1 MNDSASAQWTKTT
14 LGEVVRL
21 QRGHDLPSSRR
32 IAGPIPVIGSGEPI
46 GWHVEARAKGPGVV
60 IGRATNLG
68 RPKFISG
75 DYWPL
80 NTTLYVTD
88 FLGNEPR
95 WVYYLF
101 QTLDLSAYNS
111 GSVQPMLNRNYV
123 RAVPVVLPPVA
134 EQRAI
139 AEVLGALDDKIEANR
154 RQTSIAAELGVSLF
168 RDWFEDYG
176 PVRAKESGVDAYL
189 ASDLWSLFPFK
200 FNELGRPAGWTE
212 QRFGDLLLGHVGG
225 EWGEATRTEDSDE
238 AVCVIRGTDLADIA
252 GGDVG
257 KVPIRYIA
265 HERARRGAL
274 EEGDVILEVS
284 GGSPTQPTGRSVL
297 VTDSI
302 LGRFP
307 HPVVCAS
314 FCRRLRPVN
323 FERGLLAALHIAS
336 VYAAGG
342 TWEYQNQSTGI
353 SNFQTTRFLSEE
365 WVVWPGEP
373 LVHAFAELVEPLVRL
388 ASGNENV
395 ALTALRDTLVPKL
408 LTGEI
413 RVREAGTLVEDAV

>member
-139 AEVLGALDDKIEANR
+139 AEVLGALDDKIDANDR
-154 RQTSIAAELGVSLF
+154 TLSSLDALVRAEVAGAQGVAEGEIPLGDLVGRVNDIAKPASLNETTLYVGLEHMTRGSIFLREWGSGAELVSAKSRFESGDILFGKLRPYFKKVAVASGAGVCSTDVLVLRPKVAGQAAFTSAVCASDEVIAYASAGSHGTRMPRVSWDYLAHFKVRWPAAAELEALDLRLAPLVSLGIGLP
-168 RDWFEDYG
+168 WQS
-176 PVRAKESGVDAYL
+176 VTL
-189 ASDLWSLFPFK
+189 A
-200 FNELGRPAGWTE
+200 R
-212 QRFGDLLLGHVGG
+212 
-225 EWGEATRTEDSDE
+225 
-238 AVCVIRGTDLADIA
+238 
-252 GGDVG
+252 
-257 KVPIRYIA
+257 
-265 HERARRGAL
+265 
-274 EEGDVILEVS
+274 
-284 GGSPTQPTGRSVL
+284 
-297 VTDSI
+297 
-302 LGRFP
+302 
-307 HPVVCAS
+307 
-314 FCRRLRPVN
+314 
-323 FERGLLAALHIAS
+323 
-336 VYAAGG
+336 
-342 TWEYQNQSTGI
+342 
-353 SNFQTTRFLSEE
+353 
-365 WVVWPGEP
+365 
-373 LVHAFAELVEPLVRL
+373 
-388 ASGNENV
+388 
-395 ALTALRDTLVPKL
+395 LRDTLLPKL
-408 LTGEI
+408 LTGELK
-413 RVREAGTLVEDAV
+413 VRAAEALVEEAV